1 MRRFITILII
11 LLSLCSEKSQATHAV
26 GADLTYQCLGGN
38 NYRFFFTLY
47 RDCTGIAVSPQYT
60 FNATSSCGD
69 NINFQVILDSSIE
82 VPHTCQTA
90 ITNCDNVASPIMGVE
105 ANYYHGDIILPSVCN
120 FWSFGISPS
129 ICNRNAA
136 ITTLFPS
143 AITYCLYVVA
153 TLNNDAVQ
161 CNNSPSFSN
170 VPVQFL
176 CANQVQYFVQAAYD
190 IDGDSLTYQM
200 ITPHADAL
208 SDVQYVPGL
217 SATQPVQYIDSTIF
231 NSQTGDIRFHANGA
245 QTTVVAIQ
253 INEYRNGVLIGSV
266 ERDIELIFENCTNN
280 IPTASGI
287 NGTAFYT
294 THVCADSVVSFSIN
308 SSDIDAADQTY
319 LSWDY
324 GIPGAVFFTSGT
336 HRDTGYF
343 QWQPGMQ
350 DVGTQPHNFTVM
362 VSDSACPTFGISLYS
377 YSVYVD
383 SCAFTTVP
391 ENNNGFVTSNAF
403 YSFSER
409 LISLNFKLMEATGSV
424 ISLYDIAGRRL
435 FVRSVPKQKD
445 YNGNIDVTS
454 FSPGLYFLNINT
466 DAGFTKTLK
475 IVVE

>member
-1 MRRFITILII
+1 
-11 LLSLCSEKSQATHAV
+11 
-26 GADLTYQCLGGN
+26 
-38 NYRFFFTLY
+38 
-47 RDCTGIAVSPQYT
+47 VSNQYT
-60 FNATSSCGD
+60 IHGSSSCGGSID
-69 NINFQVILDSSIE
+69 FQVNLDSIFE
-82 VPHTCQTA
+82 VPHTCQTTV
-90 ITNCDNVASPIMGVE
+90 TNCNNAASSFMGVE
-105 ANYYHGDIILPSVCN
+105 VNYFHGDVTIPSICN
-120 FWSFGISPS
+120 YWTFGISPA

-176 CANQVQYFVQAAYD
+176 CANQVQYFAQGAYD
-190 IDGDSLTYQM
+190 IDGDSLTFQM
-200 ITPHADAL
+200 ITPHSNAL
-208 SDVQYVPGL
+208 TDVQYVPGL

-280 IPTASGI
+280 VPTASGI
-287 NGTAFYT
+287 NGTSFYT

-343 QWQPGMQ
+343 LWQPGMQ
-350 DVGTQPHNFTVM
+350 DVGAQPHNFTVL

-377 YSVYVD
+377 FSVYVD
-383 SCAFTTVP
+383 SCFSTGVSSID
-391 ENNNGFVTSNAF
+391 NNIRTFSANYSSEKQVIEFRYHLNGPAGGF
-403 YSFSER
+403 
-409 LISLNFKLMEATGSV
+409 
-424 ISLYDIAGRRL
+424 ISLYDLTGRKIRQLL
-435 FVRSVPKQKD
+435 FTKMSST
-445 YNGNIDVTS
+445 NGHLDVEGIT
-454 FSPGLYFLNINT
+454 PGLYILN
-466 DAGFTKTLK
+466 LK
-475 IVVE
+475 AESGESKSVKLVID